1 MPIVSSVLLP
11 RGREERRDA
20 VHPSRPQHRPH
31 STRRMPFL
39 LLASK
44 SKVGKRPRAS
54 SSSSSSQKLDD
65 DDGPREEK
73 RRDAFV
79 SLVLRAFSTTLTRG
93 FLTKEEVET
102 MMMCLIYSLLCVGET
117 TFVWP
122 DPERKALSLLP
133 KNTRRKRERERE
145 NEPKKRGG
153 RHFFYFPYDPRDVV
167 ERRRRRRLSIPRV

>member
-31 STRRMPFL
+31 STRRIMPFL

-44 SKVGKRPRAS
+44 SKVGKRRRASSSSS

-79 SLVLRAFSTTLTRG
+79 SLSFFAPFRRRQRAG
-93 FLTKEEVET
+93 FDERSGDDDVF
-102 MMMCLIYSLLCVGET
+102 IYIPFCALGKQT

-122 DPERKALSLLP
+122 TQKEESTL
-133 KNTRRKRERERE
+133 TRQTRTHAERERT
-145 NEPKKRGG
+145 KRRREG
-153 RHFFYFPYDPRDVV
+153 RHIFYFP
-167 ERRRRRRLSIPRV
+167 S

>member
-1 MPIVSSVLLP
+1 
-11 RGREERRDA
+11 
-20 VHPSRPQHRPH
+20 
-31 STRRMPFL
+31 MPFL

-54 SSSSSSQKLDD
+54 SSSSSQKLDD
-65 DDGPREEK
+65 DDGPREEKRREEK

-79 SLVLRAFSTTLTRG
+79 SLVLRAFSTTTTTTTRG

-102 MMMCLIYSLLCVGET
+102 MMCLIYSLLCVGET

-122 DPERKALSLLP
+122 DQKEKHCPSSSKTHTE
-133 KNTRRKRERERE
+133 RERERE

-153 RHFFYFPYDPRDVV
+153 RHFFYFP
-167 ERRRRRRLSIPRV
+167 